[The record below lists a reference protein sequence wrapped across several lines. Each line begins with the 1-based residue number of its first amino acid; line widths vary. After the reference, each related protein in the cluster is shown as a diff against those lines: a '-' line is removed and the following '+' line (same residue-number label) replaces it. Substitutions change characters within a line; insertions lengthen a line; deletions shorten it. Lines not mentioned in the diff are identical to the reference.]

1 MGASCWIPCA
11 IDSSSTSSTST
22 AHRGAPE
29 RRRADQRRTHVGP
42 VTRLR
47 GSGRREYFDM
57 ERGAGG
63 GAGER
68 TLEQA
73 FEQCV
78 SGVARSNRMF
88 ERRVSGG
95 RALEQAFKQR
105 VIRGERERE
114 SEGGPDTGHRTAHA
128 CMRNSNS
135 DISQIWRARDC
146 ICPRVS
152 LSTGRTAARAAV

>member
-1 MGASCWIPCA
+1 MYVY
-11 IDSSSTSSTST
+11 
-22 AHRGAPE
+22 
-29 RRRADQRRTHVGP
+29 VGP

-105 VIRGERERE
+105 VIRGGERERVRAGQTQATE
-114 SEGGPDTGHRTAHA
+114 WRMHA
-128 CMRNSNS
+128 
-135 DISQIWRARDC
+135 
-146 ICPRVS
+146 
-152 LSTGRTAARAAV
+152 

>member
-1 MGASCWIPCA
+1 
-11 IDSSSTSSTST
+11 
-22 AHRGAPE
+22 
-29 RRRADQRRTHVGP
+29 
-42 VTRLR
+42 
-47 GSGRREYFDM
+47 M

-73 FEQCV
+73 FKQCV
-78 SGVARSNRMF
+78 SGGPACSNRVF

-114 SEGGPDTGHRTAHA
+114 RVRAGQTQATERRMHA
-128 CMRNSNS
+128 
-135 DISQIWRARDC
+135 
-146 ICPRVS
+146 
-152 LSTGRTAARAAV
+152 

>member
-1 MGASCWIPCA
+1 VHALA
-11 IDSSSTSSTST
+11 EFVFDSVSIL
-22 AHRGAPE
+22 
-29 RRRADQRRTHVGP
+29 DFDVGP

-63 GAGER
+63 GAG
-68 TLEQA
+68 
-73 FEQCV
+73 EQCV

>member
-1 MGASCWIPCA
+1 
-11 IDSSSTSSTST
+11 
-22 AHRGAPE
+22 
-29 RRRADQRRTHVGP
+29 
-42 VTRLR
+42 
-47 GSGRREYFDM
+47 M

-114 SEGGPDTGHRTAHA
+114 SEGGPDTSHRDGKLGVLVVLLIVTV
-128 CMRNSNS
+128 C
-135 DISQIWRARDC
+135 SQFCFYIDTH
-146 ICPRVS
+146 
-152 LSTGRTAARAAV
+152 LSRTVTSIRSRSYG

>member
-1 MGASCWIPCA
+1 
-11 IDSSSTSSTST
+11 
-22 AHRGAPE
+22 
-29 RRRADQRRTHVGP
+29 
-42 VTRLR
+42 
-47 GSGRREYFDM
+47 M

-114 SEGGPDTGHRTAHA
+114 RERVRAGQTQATEQRMHA
-128 CMRNSNS
+128 
-135 DISQIWRARDC
+135 
-146 ICPRVS
+146 
-152 LSTGRTAARAAV
+152 

>member
-1 MGASCWIPCA
+1 MSAEA
-11 IDSSSTSSTST
+11 TSVFP
-22 AHRGAPE
+22 APGSPVIY
-29 RRRADQRRTHVGP
+29 VGP

-47 GSGRREYFDM
+47 GTGRRESFDM

-73 FEQCV
+73 FEQ
-78 SGVARSNRMF
+78 GVG
-88 ERRVSGG
+88 GG
-95 RALEQAFKQR
+95 RALEQDVRAARER
-105 VIRGERERE
+105 VTRARTGVQAARNPGRERERV

-135 DISQIWRARDC
+135 DISQIA
-146 ICPRVS
+146 S
-152 LSTGRTAARAAV
+152 A